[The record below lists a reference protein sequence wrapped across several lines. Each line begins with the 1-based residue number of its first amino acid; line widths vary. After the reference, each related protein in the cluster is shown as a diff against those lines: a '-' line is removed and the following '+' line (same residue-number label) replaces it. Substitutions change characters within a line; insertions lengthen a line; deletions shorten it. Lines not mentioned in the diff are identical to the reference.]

1 MVIPIIQPWQ
11 NLVLYYVKVIIE
23 ENDIC
28 FYFFN
33 FIVLILTIVLK
44 FSSVFGTGIR
54 LVLKKKY
61 EKKKLRVIWLT

>member
-1 MVIPIIQPWQ
+1 MAKPG
-11 NLVLYYVKVIIE
+11 LVLRE
-23 ENDIC
+23 SNDRGERHL
-28 FYFFN
+28 FLFFN

-54 LVLKKKY
+54 LVFLKKY